1 MANDEE
7 KRDEDEPAAEAV
19 SEQVSEPAVSEAAAP
34 VTDDAAAPV
43 TEGAAKAAATSKPR
57 SRRAIPWWSFV
68 LAALVIEFYI
78 YGRQGHIEVCVGKQG
93 ETDFSLTGNERT
105 DENRWKFPR
114 CESRLNLGLVSHADQ
129 LTKEAT
135 LVACRGATIFRH
147 QGEGKACTEGKA
159 KWEHRIDTHQCPPW
173 HGHFYEHLFWF
184 LK

>member
-1 MANDEE
+1 MADDDA
-7 KRDEDEPAAEAV
+7 KRDEDEPAEEPAV
-19 SEQVSEPAVSEAAAP
+19 PPISATTSEPA
-34 VTDDAAAPV
+34 TTDAATPV
-43 TEGAAKAAATSKPR
+43 TEGAAKAVASSSKPR
-57 SRRAIPWWSFV
+57 ARRAIPWWSFV

-93 ETDFSLTGNERT
+93 ETDFALTGNERT

-159 KWEHRIDTHQCPPW
+159 KWEHRIETHQCPPW

>member
-1 MANDEE
+1 MADDDEADA
-7 KRDEDEPAAEAV
+7 KPSAAEPAS
-19 SEQVSEPAVSEAAAP
+19 SEEGPSTADAAAP
-34 VTDDAAAPV
+34 VTDAASTDKAP
-43 TEGAAKAAATSKPR
+43 AKAAPR
-57 SRRAIPWWSFV
+57 ARRAIPWWSFV
-68 LAALVIEFYI
+68 LAALVIEFYV
-78 YGRQGHIEVCVGKQG
+78 YGRTGHIEVCVGKKG
-93 ETDFSLTGNERT
+93 ETDFSLVGDQRT

-159 KWEHRIDTHQCPPW
+159 GWEQRIEAHQCPPW